1 MSSVFNKFH
10 RGLRKTAVSFSRKVK
25 GCFVENAE
33 WTDEIFEDLEA
44 ALISSDFGVQLTLRI
59 IDSIHEKYKQGII
72 KTGSDIVD
80 VAKHEVLSVLGKNNK
95 IFDTDKKGLTVIL
108 MVGVNG
114 SGKTTTSG
122 KLARMLK
129 KGNKKVM
136 LAACDTFRAAAVD
149 QLKLWGEKTD
159 TYVVSAKHGADSA
172 SVAFDAVEAALSRK
186 YDFLII
192 DTAGRQHN
200 RKSLMDELSKVIRTI
215 SKVYPE
221 APQEIILVVDSS
233 IGSNAI
239 AQAREFSKV
248 CGVNGLICTKLD
260 GTFKGGM
267 VVGIKEELD
276 LPVLYI
282 GLGEGENDLQMFD
295 PEIFTESLFEDF
307 K

>member
-1 MSSVFNKFH
+1 MSSVLNKFH
-10 RGLRKTAVSFSRKVK
+10 KGLRKTAVSFSRKVK
-25 GCFVENAE
+25 GCFIENAE
-33 WTDEIFEDLEA
+33 WTDETFEELEA
-44 ALISSDFGVQLTLRI
+44 ALIGSDFGVQLTLRI
-59 IDSIHEKYKQGII
+59 IDNIREKYRQGII

-80 VAKHEVLSVLGKNNK
+80 VAKSEVLTVLEKNNK
-95 IFDTDKKGLTVIL
+95 KLNVDKNGLTVIL

-122 KLARMLK
+122 KLAGMLK
-129 KGNKKVM
+129 KNNKKVM

-149 QLKLWGEKTD
+149 QLKLWGAKTD

-200 RKSLMDELSKVIRTI
+200 RKGLMDELSKVIRTI

-221 APQEIILVVDSS
+221 APQEIVLVVDSS
-233 IGSNAI
+233 TGANAI

-267 VVGIKEELD
+267 VVGIKEEMN
-276 LPVLYI
+276 LPMLYV
-282 GLGEGENDLQMFD
+282 GLGEGEGDLQVFD
-295 PEIFTESLFEDF
+295 PEMFTNSLFEDF